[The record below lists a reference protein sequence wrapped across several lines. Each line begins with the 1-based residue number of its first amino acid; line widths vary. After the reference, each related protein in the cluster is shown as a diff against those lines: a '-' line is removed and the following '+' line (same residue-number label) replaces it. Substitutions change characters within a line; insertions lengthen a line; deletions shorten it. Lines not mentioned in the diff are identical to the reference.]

1 MSNALKW
8 VLLLVVLGG
17 ASYLGYVYFIQEPKD
32 EATVEEETDDEII
45 VDIDEN
51 LDDDTDTSADE
62 DVDEVIEEE
71 TEDETTLPEEE
82 EDDEPVVGNSLP
94 GATAADNARVA
105 SYGCST
111 TGGVFT
117 FEWTTNSNTGDTPAV
132 SSATVGSDIVVT
144 FSSLSRDEIPGLSN
158 ASSLCG
164 TKPVVSAT
172 REGEVSTYKFLEY
185 SAKSFELSADKANNK
200 VYLKI
205 TL

>member
-17 ASYLGYVYFIQEPKD
+17 ASYLGYVYFIQEPKE
-32 EATVEEETDDEII
+32 EATVEEEADDEII

-51 LDDDTDTSADE
+51 LNNEIDTSVDE
-62 DVDEVIEEE
+62 DEVIEEE
-71 TEDETTLPEEE
+71 TEETTLPEEE
-82 EDDEPVVGNSLP
+82 EGDEPIVGNSLP

-132 SSATVGSDIVVT
+132 SSATVGTDIVVT

>member
-17 ASYLGYVYFIQEPKD
+17 ASYLGYVYFIQEPKE
-32 EATVEEETDDEII
+32 EATVEEEADDEII

-51 LDDDTDTSADE
+51 LNNDIDTSVDE
-62 DVDEVIEEE
+62 DEVIEEE
-71 TEDETTLPEEE
+71 TEETTLPEEE
-82 EDDEPVVGNSLP
+82 EGDEPIVGNSLP

-132 SSATVGSDIVVT
+132 SSATVGTDIVVT